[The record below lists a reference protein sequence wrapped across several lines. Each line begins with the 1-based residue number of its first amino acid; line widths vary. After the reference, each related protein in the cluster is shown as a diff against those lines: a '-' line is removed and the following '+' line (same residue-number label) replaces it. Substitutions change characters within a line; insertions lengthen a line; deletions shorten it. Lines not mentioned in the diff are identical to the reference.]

1 MTVRKSP
8 APAVDQAAPDIALPS
23 AGGSYVLVDGIPT
36 LETPPLADDAPVSDP
51 EA

>member
-1 MTVRKSP
+1 MTARKSP
-8 APAVDQAAPDIALPS
+8 APASDETAPAIVLPS

-36 LETPPLADDAPVSDP
+36 PETPPLAQDAPVSDP